1 VEETLREYQ
10 KVIESS
16 EDMIAVVDRDYNY
29 LLVNN
34 AFLKYRGVDRERV
47 VGRSV
52 PELLG
57 KDVFE
62 RAKSV
67 KI

>member
-1 VEETLREYQ
+1 VEEILREYQ

-34 AFLKYRGVDRERV
+34 AFLKYRGMDRERV
-47 VGRSV
+47 VGPSV

-67 KI
+67 KV

>member
-1 VEETLREYQ
+1 
-10 KVIESS
+10 
-16 EDMIAVVDRDYNY
+16 MIAVVDRDYNY

-34 AFLKYRGVDRERV
+34 AFLKYRGMDRERV
-47 VGRSV
+47 VGPSV

-67 KI
+67 KV